1 MENRIKKFQWRLP
14 IVQACCLFYGGERE
28 RERLSCL
35 ERVAEHEKEDDDKR
49 NAGHA
54 HLTPLKLRIPRA
66 SYRGGGLPQREYI

>member
-1 MENRIKKFQWRLP
+1 MTFAFCSSLLFILWR
-14 IVQACCLFYGGERE
+14 RD

-35 ERVAEHEKEDDDKR
+35 ERVAEHEEEDDNERD
-49 NAGHA
+49 AGHA

>member
-1 MENRIKKFQWRLP
+1 MAFAYRSSLLFILWR
-14 IVQACCLFYGGERE
+14 
-28 RERLSCL
+28 RLSCL
-35 ERVAEHEKEDDDKR
+35 ERVAEHEEEDDDKR

>member
-1 MENRIKKFQWRLP
+1 MTFAYRSSLLFILWWR
-14 IVQACCLFYGGERE
+14 EREKERESE

-35 ERVAEHEKEDDDKR
+35 ERVAEHEEEDDDKR